1 MNKVIIDKQKELNR
15 EVASMLKNSD
25 SSITNLRLISL
36 GNSIASGYSM
46 VRTIK
51 PLLLRNDSIESIMKE
66 YDIRLERYHFARAQ
80 NNNDEHIF
88 EWLVSNITE
97 NEMHDMNRSDYS
109 GGASSMVTHE
119 LTPAKIERY
128 YPYKENEG
136 LSAARNTGIKA
147 AKGEYIAF
155 LDSDDYLAPNFLETL
170 YTMAINNDAEIS
182 CCNYKMY
189 FPKSNIKITMPTIPE
204 SGVYSKERALKK
216 LILDYTLH
224 YFSWNKLCKKSIFE
238 ENKIH
243 FYDMY
248 FEDISTSP
256 RLFYNAKKIAIT
268 TKPLYYYTQRPGS
281 ILSTMNVKKINDYT
295 KALGIIRNYLE
306 QKNDY
311 KIYRS
316 TFRHYAFRVRLVNYF
331 SVTRMHIK
339 FKTFSGFINN
349 IKINNKLINFYIDDN
364 YKLEE
369 GIIKMPYLLM
379 PPEKKLQK

>member
-1 MNKVIIDKQKELNR
+1 MSLNVDNPKVSLIIPVYNVESYLRKALDSAVNQTLANFEIIAINDG
-15 EVASMLKNSD
+15 STD
-25 SSITNLRLISL
+25 SSYEIL
-36 GNSIASGYSM
+36 
-46 VRTIK
+46 
-51 PLLLRNDSIESIMKE
+51 KE
-66 YDIRLERYHFARAQ
+66 YESKY
-80 NNNDEHIF
+80 
-88 EWLVSNITE
+88 E
-97 NEMHDMNRSDYS
+97 NFIVIN
-109 GGASSMVTHE
+109 
-119 LTPAKIERY
+119 
-128 YPYKENEG
+128 KENEG

-147 AKGEYIAF
+147 AKGEYIAY